1 MGFLRPKM
9 PPPPPPPSSS
19 TAADYYAA
27 RPSGKA
33 VNSRRSNAEKAKDQ
47 KKVNPKTAIATS
59 PVGVLDDTP
68 LEYKS
73 LLGGGTAR
81 KTKKPGA

>member
-9 PPPPPPPSSS
+9 PAPPPPPPPPPPII
-19 TAADYYAA
+19 TQPDPVI
-27 RPSGKA
+27 RPATVVEATQKKA
-33 VNSRRSNAEKAKDQ
+33 QDK
-47 KKVNPKTAIATS
+47 KKVNPKTAIQTS
-59 PVGVLDDTP
+59 PMGVLDDTP

-73 LLGGGTAR
+73 LLGGGTPR